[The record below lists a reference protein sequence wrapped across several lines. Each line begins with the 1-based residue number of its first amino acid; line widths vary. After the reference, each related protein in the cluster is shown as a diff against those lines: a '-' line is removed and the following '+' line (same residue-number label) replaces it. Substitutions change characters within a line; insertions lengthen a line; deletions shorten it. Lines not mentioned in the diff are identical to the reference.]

1 MKPVIYAFSVR
12 DRNLVTHTVNVHSET
27 EITVMSARLG
37 GGGVITD
44 FDSAFKSLCKLA
56 SPQDLRQI
64 RELGCARLAGK
75 AESAQKLNTRHGV
88 GR

>member
-12 DRNLVTHTVNVHSET
+12 DRNLVTHTVKVHSDT
-27 EITVMSARLG
+27 ELTVMSARLG
-37 GGGVITD
+37 AGGATTD

-56 SPQDLRQI
+56 SPQDLKQI
-64 RELGCARLAGK
+64 RRLGCVLLAGK
-75 AESAQKLNTRHGV
+75 AESAQKLNKQNGV

>member
-12 DRNLVTHTVNVHSET
+12 DRNLVTHTVKVHSDT
-27 EITVMSARLG
+27 ELTVMSARLG
-37 GGGVITD
+37 AGGATTD

-64 RELGCARLAGK
+64 RELGCARLAAK
-75 AESAQKLNTRHGV
+75 AESAQKLNIQNGV

>member
-12 DRNLVTHTVNVHSET
+12 DRNLVTHTVKVHSDT
-27 EITVMSARLG
+27 ELTVMSARLG
-37 GGGVITD
+37 GGGATTD

-56 SPQDLRQI
+56 SPQDLKQI
-64 RELGCARLAGK
+64 RRLGCVLLAGK
-75 AESAQKLNTRHGV
+75 AESAQKLNKQNGV

>member
-27 EITVMSARLG
+27 EIAVMSARLG

-44 FDSAFKSLCKLA
+44 FESAFNSLCKLA

-64 RELGCARLAGK
+64 RELGFARLADR
-75 AESAQKLNTRHGV
+75 AESAQKLNKRAGE

>member
-12 DRNLVTHTVNVHSET
+12 DRNLVTHTIKVHSDKELT
-27 EITVMSARLG
+27 IMSARLG
-37 GGGVITD
+37 GGGANTD

-56 SPQDLRQI
+56 SPRDLRHI
-64 RELGCARLAGK
+64 RKLGCVLLAGK
-75 AESAQKLNTRHGV
+75 AESAQKLNIQNGV

>member
-1 MKPVIYAFSVR
+1 
-12 DRNLVTHTVNVHSET
+12 
-27 EITVMSARLG
+27 MSARLG
-37 GGGVITD
+37 GGGATTD

-64 RELGCARLAGK
+64 RKIGFARLADR
-75 AESAQKLNTRHGV
+75 AESAQKLNKRDGE